1 MFLPVHTWRNIATTL
16 IIGPDIWSA
25 YLGRG
30 PDARRWLDDLI
41 DGLAGISSPSRLLI
55 ALIWS
60 LVTWG
65 LFWAFHFLCLSA
77 LHPTLP
83 MNQLLAISLGLAA
96 FLGVGM
102 FDFFLVPPHLSFAVA
117 DVQYLLVFAVMLAVA
132 LTTGHLASRL
142 RLEAAQASRK
152 EQNTRLLYELARE
165 LAGTLTVHTEL
176 EETIA
181 DFKHTESA
189 ITYTSGY
196 STNLT
201 VVSTLMGRG
210 DYVFSDKLNHA
221 SIVDGCLMSGAE
233 FRRFKHNDLQ
243 DLENRLKNLPEG
255 ISRLVIADAVFS
267 MDGDII
273 ELPKMTE
280 LCRKYNA
287 WLMIDEAHS
296 VGVLGKT
303 GRGIEE
309 HFGLDNV
316 IDIKM
321 GTLSKTI
328 PSVGGYVA
336 ARQEIITY
344 LRHASR
350 AYIFSAALPPAQAA
364 AASEAFKVIL
374 YEPWRIE
381 QLNANTRRFIGGLKS
396 AGFDTMLTET
406 AIVPVLC
413 GSDEMAFAMTR
424 EGQNHDV
431 FVLPVVSPAVPEG
444 LARLRATVTAAHEPA
459 EIDRAMEVIVTAGK
473 KLGVLH

>member
-1 MFLPVHTWRNIATTL
+1 MDVLTANDAVMRRIKAITDRISGLKEHDLYFYNQPIEEVLDDAKVRVNGRVMGMYASY
-16 IIGPDIWSA
+16 G
-25 YLGRG
+25 YLG
-30 PDARRWLDDLI
+30 
-41 DGLAGISSPSRLLI
+41 LL
-55 ALIWS
+55 
-60 LVTWG
+60 G
-65 LFWAFHFLCLSA
+65 
-77 LHPTLP
+77 HPRI
-83 MNQLLAISLGLAA
+83 N
-96 FLGVGM
+96 
-102 FDFFLVPPHLSFAVA
+102 
-117 DVQYLLVFAVMLAVA
+117 
-132 LTTGHLASRL
+132 
-142 RLEAAQASRK
+142 EAAKKAVDKFGTGTHGVRM
-152 EQNTRLLYELARE
+152 
-165 LAGTLTVHTEL
+165 LAGTLTIHDEL

-181 DFKHTESA
+181 NFKHAEAAVTFS
-189 ITYTSGY
+189 SGY
-196 STNLT
+196 ATNLT

-233 FRRFKHNDLQ
+233 FRRFRHNDMTH
-243 DLENRLKNLPEG
+243 LEGLLSNAPADVAK
-255 ISRLVIADAVFS
+255 LVIADSVFS

-273 ELPKMTE
+273 DLPKMLE

-309 HFGLDNV
+309 HFGLGDV

-336 ARQEIITY
+336 AKKDIITY

-364 AASEAFKVIL
+364 AANEAFKVIL
-374 YEPWRIE
+374 DEPWRIE
-381 QLNANTRRFIGGLKS
+381 RLDQNTKQFIGGLKS
-396 AGFDTMLTET
+396 MGFDTMLTET

-413 GSDEMAFAMTR
+413 GDDDTAFAMTR
-424 EGQNHDV
+424 EAQHHDV

-444 LARLRATVTAAHEPA
+444 LARLRATVTAAHDPS
-459 EIDRAMEVIVTAGK
+459 EIERAMDVIGEAGK
-473 KLGVLH
+473 KLGIIK